1 MVIDINSLGTK
12 ASIKMYLISTL
23 NTNTGDKK
31 YYEFTDFVDSIW
43 FMTQK
48 TREGLTCTRYQER
61 DVKIPQDPNLKE
73 CFK

>member
-1 MVIDINSLGTK
+1 
-12 ASIKMYLISTL
+12 MYLISTL

-31 YYEFTDFVDSIW
+31 YYEFTDFVDLIL
-43 FMTQK
+43 FMAQK
-48 TREGLTCTRYQER
+48 TREGLTCTRYQKV